1 MPSPCHAFAS
11 LAATRRTGVAAAL
24 LLVALSFGGCQSTPE
39 EDYEPVIAEFYVEV
53 PPQVSGATTAQL
65 PRSGVQIVIS
75 PRPVLG
81 EADLRN
87 VELVKV
93 DLGLCLLFEFVPDS
107 ARDLLRLTAA
117 NLGRRLVVTLNGKP
131 FGARLID
138 GPIQTGQLYM
148 FVELPDDELTE
159 TAVNLKR
166 TAHEVQTA
174 LAQGKGK
181 KK

>member
-1 MPSPCHAFAS
+1 M
-11 LAATRRTGVAAAL
+11 AATLA
-24 LLVALSFGGCQSTPE
+24 VALALAGCQSTATD
-39 EDYEPVIAEFYVEV
+39 DYDPIVAQFYIEV
-53 PPQVSGATTAQL
+53 PPQVPGSTLAQL
-65 PRSGVQIVIS
+65 PRSGVQIVVS

-93 DLGLCLLFEFVPDS
+93 DLGLCLMFEFTTES
-107 ARDLLRLTAA
+107 SRDLFRLSAS

-131 FGARLID
+131 FGARLLD
-138 GPIQTGQLYM
+138 GPIQGGQLFM
-148 FVELPDDELTE
+148 FVELPDEELGE
-159 TAVNLKR
+159 TAINLKR

-174 LAQGKGK
+174 VAQGRGK